1 MGFLQFLEGAKRQV
15 DIFDS
20 NKTYKNKKGNPNDK
34 RSTVRQITDAGKG
47 LAVAT
52 AAPFTYLAKADII
65 NPAKELAADIT
76 GNEVAGR
83 NARRQ
88 SAIDLGLGPEGKDLA
103 GGFRKWAGNSAQ
115 VGLTF
120 LAPAASKLI
129 APVTEKAGGGV
140 ASSIL
145 NASGTGAVLGAPF
158 GASAA
163 VADTENP
170 LSVENILKGAGYGV
184 AGGALLGAA
193 GEAAHLAIHN
203 RRPLNQ
209 VGAVGRNVSDDEIKK
224 LAASDSTDA
233 IKKSLAEIVPPEKLE
248 ATSLAIQVTK
258 DPNRIRDIIHNAT
271 PSIESPHAER
281 LVKDYA
287 DALREFDQTVNGGQM
302 QKTESGYIRTSE
314 HSQFFRNFYKENGRA
329 PTKSD
334 WYEEAHNQLLN
345 GRADPYAQR
354 EYDALNNPEVISL
367 LNQGPEYY
375 GADTTV
381 GNELPAQIPAKIPQ
395 EPRIAGEKDR
405 GFLKSAQESPQ
416 VAPDAKKALSEVDPQ
431 TYHQKPN
438 KELVSKATE
447 YVDKNPD
454 EAMSHVL
461 SDANGLAELDQH
473 VAMGIQL
480 IHKYRKMGDTEKT
493 VRIVERLDTK
503 LRDAGRGVQAA
514 SLIDNLSPEGIL
526 VYAQRKVRKAREGHT
541 NYSQEKPTSQ
551 AIQKEV
557 EGFAPED
564 KGVVQKAVQDTV
576 EELTTGG
583 KVAKGV
589 EKAASPVQKQ
599 KTDELVKELVKKV
612 KQESLAPRTN
622 TQKSPIDT
630 LREVFGRNEEAQAA
644 YPEAQQIL
652 REKFAGDE
660 KMTAALDDFFGS
672 SLGKVPAA
680 ESTINRAIQEQL
692 KTNKVSVM
700 KAIYKSWANQ
710 RQTVG
715 DVTEALVKE
724 GFDEKSAAVL
734 AKEVTSRLNKQFAG
748 AKAKTLE
755 RLAREAPEHLQPTYI
770 EKVSKL
776 SNLGALD
783 SADYID
789 LARAKLGLPNLKGET
804 AKQLSDLA
812 QYVQT
817 LPEGADKYAAIRQM
831 KQLIESETPMT
842 KKQMAGQAIATP
854 RALMASSDL
863 SFGGRQAI
871 AYATA
876 HPIKFAQQWHKQ
888 FKYFKEAF
896 AGDESR
902 AFDEL
907 MGEIQSHKDYK
918 LLEKSDLA
926 ITDPFGISPN
936 AREEQF
942 LGSHYAES
950 IPGAGRLVR
959 ASNYAFTGLANSLR
973 ANEFYAQISHAREA
987 GIPLTQKLVNDL
999 AEVINTGTG
1008 RGTVKALE
1016 PHMKT
1021 LSTALFAPRLI
1032 ASRVQMFNPY
1042 RYWKLEPLARKEALR
1057 QLMSLS
1063 AFGVGILT
1071 MAKAAGADV
1080 GVDPRSSD
1088 FGKVK
1093 IGDTRLDFFGGHTQY
1108 IRLGYQLAPFVGG
1121 ETVSSLSGRT
1131 STLGTGYGK
1140 KSRKDIIQKF
1150 LENKANPVVS
1160 FATTMIAGQDAVGN
1174 PIDSP
1179 QAAGKEVISRF
1190 LPLVYQDVADM
1201 ATHKGVNPLIGGPL
1215 AIAGVGTQTYGK
1227 QDIKLSEKQQ
1237 AYVDNL
1243 EKTGASKEKIAA
1255 TKDFY
1260 QTLKTTPDRQAASDK
1275 VNAALKAG
1283 DYEEARTIAKDYN
1296 KQYAAVFKQWAKK
1309 YGSQEDAT
1317 LRKEYNSKKLILD
1330 SGSIRTRLK
1339 NIRKNNLTSAVLGGN

>member
-34 RSTVRQITDAGKG
+34 RSTLRQITDTGKS

-52 AAPFTYLAKADII
+52 VEPFAYLAKADII
-65 NPAKELAADIT
+65 NPAKELAADFT
-76 GNEVAGR
+76 GNEVAKA
-83 NARRQ
+83 NALKQ
-88 SAIDLGLGPEGKDLA
+88 SRKDLGLGEDGRDLEG
-103 GGFRKWAGNSAQ
+103 GIRKFAGNTAQ
-115 VGLTF
+115 IGLTF

-129 APVTEKAGGGV
+129 SPLTQKAGGGA

-193 GEAAHLAIHN
+193 GEAAHLGIAN

-209 VGAVGRNVSDDEIKK
+209 VGAVGRNVSDEEINK
-224 LAASDSTDA
+224 LTKSNDTGA
-233 IKKSLAEIVPPEKLE
+233 IRKSLAEIVPPEKLE
-248 ATSLAIQVTK
+248 ATAAAVSATR
-258 DPNRIRDIIHNAT
+258 DPNTIRQIIHDAT
-271 PSIESPHAER
+271 PSAEAPHVDR

-287 DALREFDQTVNGGQM
+287 DALRQFDQTVNGGQI
-302 QKTESGYIRTSE
+302 QRTESGFVRTTE
-314 HSQFFRNFYKENGRA
+314 HSPFFSQFYKENGRA
-329 PTKSD
+329 PTKAD
-334 WYEEAHNQLLN
+334 WYEEAHKQLQT

-354 EYDALNNPEVISL
+354 EYDALSNPEVISL

-375 GADTTV
+375 GPDTTV

-395 EPRIAGEKDR
+395 EPLPPGERDR

-416 VAPDAKKALSEVDPQ
+416 VSPDAKKALSEVDPQ
-431 TYHQKPN
+431 TYHQKSN
-438 KELVSKATE
+438 KDLVSKATE
-447 YVDKNPD
+447 YVDKSPD
-454 EAMSHVL
+454 EAMSTVM
-461 SDANGLAELDQH
+461 SDANGLGELDQH

-480 IHKYRKMGDTEKT
+480 IHKYRKAGDTEKT

-541 NYSQEKPTSQ
+541 NYAQEKPTVEEIKKQ
-551 AIQKEV
+551 V

-564 KGVVQKAVQDTV
+564 KGIVQKAIQDTV
-576 EELTTGG
+576 DELTTGG

-589 EKAASPVQKQ
+589 EKAASPVKKQ

-644 YPEAQQIL
+644 YPEAQAIL

-660 KMTAALDDFFGS
+660 KMTAALEEFFGS

-680 ESTINRAIQEQL
+680 ESTVNRAIQEQL

-715 DVTEALVKE
+715 DVTQALVKE

-755 RLAREAPEHLQPTYI
+755 RLSREAPEHLQPTYI

-783 SADYID
+783 SSDYID

-831 KQLIESETPMT
+831 KQLIESVTPLN
-842 KKQMAGQAIATP
+842 KKQKAGMAVGTM
-854 RALMASSDL
+854 RASMASGDI

-871 AYATA
+871 VYAIT
-876 HPIKFAQQWHKQ
+876 HPVRFGKEWVKQ
-888 FKYFKEAF
+888 FKVFKEAF

-902 AFDEL
+902 AFDEI
-907 MGEIQSHKDYK
+907 MGNIQAHKDYK

-926 ITDPFGISPN
+926 ITDPFGISAH

-942 LGSHYAES
+942 IGSSYAEK
-950 IPGAGRLVR
+950 IPALGRLVR
-959 ASNYAFTGLANSLR
+959 GSNYAFTALANSIR
-973 ANEFYAQISHAREA
+973 ANEFYSQIDKARI
-987 GIPLTQKLVNDL
+987 GGVPLTRKLVNDV
-999 AEVINTGTG
+999 AEVINTSTG
-1008 RGTVKALE
+1008 RGSLSSLE
-1016 PHMKT
+1016 KHMGT
-1021 LSTALFAPRLI
+1021 LSTAMFAPRLMI
-1032 ASRVQMFNPY
+1032 SRMQLFNPHY
-1042 RYWKLEPLARKEALR
+1042 YYKLEPFARKEAYR
-1057 QLMSLS
+1057 QLASFS
-1063 AFGVGILT
+1063 TFAVGLLT
-1071 MAKAAGADV
+1071 AAKTAGADV
-1080 GVDPRSSD
+1080 GTDPRSSD
-1088 FGKVK
+1088 FGKIKV
-1093 IGDTRLDFFGGHTQY
+1093 GDTRLDFFGGHTQY
-1108 IRLGYQLAPFVGG
+1108 IRLGYQIAPFIGG

-1150 LENKANPVVS
+1150 LENKANPIVS
-1160 FATTMIAGQDAVGN
+1160 LASTMISQQDAVGN

-1179 QAAGKEVISRF
+1179 KAVGKEIASRF
-1190 LPLVYQDVADM
+1190 IPLVAQDIADM
-1201 ATHKGVNPLIGGPL
+1201 ATHKGVNPLVGGPL
-1215 AIAGVGTQTYGK
+1215 AIAGIGTQTYGK

-1237 AYVDNL
+1237 KYVDSL
-1243 EKTGASKEKIAA
+1243 EKSGASKEKIQAN
-1255 TKDFY
+1255 KDFY
-1260 QTLKTTPDRQAASDK
+1260 QTLKTTPDRQNASDK
-1275 VNAALKAG
+1275 VNEALKAG
-1283 DYEEARTIAKDYN
+1283 DYEKARSIAADYN
-1296 KQYAAVFKQWAKK
+1296 KQYAAVFKEWAKK
-1309 YGSQEDAT
+1309 HKDYEDAN
-1317 LRKEYNSKKLILD
+1317 LRREYNSKKLILD
-1330 SGSIRTRLK
+1330 SGSISTRLK
-1339 NIRKNNLTSAVLGGN
+1339 NIRKNQLTSSVLGGN